1 MIPETG
7 ASHRLIDFCNTLIL
21 GIAVKETPA
30 DGGCGRSTFGTGLSA
45 HYPFRLL
52 IPQRRMQ
59 RGSVENHRSNQV
71 RISFSR
77 SISAVLKMQPA
88 ESVLSR
94 AEQIPSPDD
103 QTYCLIR
110 RISVFLARESRPV
123 TVSPP
128 ILPTFLPLVPG
139 NWSTADA

>member
-1 MIPETG
+1 MED
-7 ASHRLIDFCNTLIL
+7 AVDQLLALVFQLIIH
-21 GIAVKETPA
+21 
-30 DGGCGRSTFGTGLSA
+30 FGFL
-45 HYPFRLL
+45 FL
-52 IPQRRMQ
+52 QRRMQ
-59 RGSVENHRSNQV
+59 RGSVENPRSKQV
-71 RISFSR
+71 RIPFSR

-123 TVSPP
+123 TGSPP